1 MAVNKLLK
9 MGSGVRILSKSIV
22 IVSTIYFIV
31 FCILHAYLL
40 DSENFIFDFSKN
52 AKRSTGDQHSTDNQT
67 LSGIFKNG
75 YSSLKAER
83 IHLTPV
89 HIPVA
94 VRKWSEPNVLLGSY
108 LKDRIQ
114 LCDGSFEG
122 FGNIFAVLKN
132 VSLDPSRG
140 RGKIGG
146 ENITDVINQN
156 EKDEYYRLS
165 KGYFNLPCPYS
176 KSLVTSYKFSNKD
189 HLQNWM
195 QAINFHTSLP
205 LPSRR
210 IEEPTIC
217 VQRYEYAHVY
227 FTMLDIY
234 NVFLVCNMFYLD
246 PLSVT
251 ILWIDG
257 HPKSEMED
265 IWTKLFK
272 RVTRA
277 GDIKEPVTISTLFWN
292 IMGYNSPMHNN
303 ELKKIPL
310 LEEFRKFVISS
321 YNIEE
326 VRKLNCSSVRVMF
339 IWRRNYVA
347 HPRNPQGRVQRK
359 IQNEKELE
367 TSLKSK
373 FSSLS
378 IRGLQL
384 DTYSMREQLEFV
396 TDTDIMIGMH
406 GAGLVHS
413 LFLPPHGAL
422 VELFPNQLSRLTHF
436 RSIAL
441 WHGLKYK
448 SWFNNAIFAAE
459 ITYVDPVVVNDIV
472 NDLLK
477 EMCSDK

>member
-1 MAVNKLLK
+1 
-9 MGSGVRILSKSIV
+9 MGSRIRLLFKS
-22 IVSTIYFIV
+22 FLIV
-31 FCILHAYLL
+31 FIFYLIVFISQQVYL
-40 DSENFIFDFSKN
+40 ADSRHLIFEYTNYGKPS
-52 AKRSTGDQHSTDNQT
+52 ASEEHSSDNRT
-67 LSGIFKNG
+67 LNEYTSFKTE
-75 YSSLKAER
+75 L
-83 IHLTPV
+83 IHLNKV
-89 HIPVA
+89 HMPVA
-94 VRKWSEPNVLLGSY
+94 DRKLFEYDVLLGKY
-108 LKDRIQ
+108 LKDETP
-114 LCDGSFEG
+114 LCDGSFRG

-132 VSLDPSRG
+132 VSIDPSRG

-176 KSLVTSYKFSNKD
+176 KSLVTCYKFSNKD

-195 QAINFHTSLP
+195 QAVNFRASFP
-205 LPSRR
+205 QPSRR

-227 FTMLDIY
+227 FTMLDVY
-234 NVFLVCNMFYLD
+234 NAFLVCNMFNLD

-277 GDIKEPVTISTLFWN
+277 GDIKEPVTISSLFWN
-292 IMGYNSPMHNN
+292 IMGYNSPMHKN
-303 ELKKIPL
+303 ELKKVPL
-310 LEEFRKFVISS
+310 LEEFRKFVLSS

-326 VRKLNCSSVRVMF
+326 FRKLNCSSVRVLF

-359 IQNEKELE
+359 IKNEKELE
-367 TSLKSK
+367 TSLKSDIP
-373 FSSLS
+373 SLS

-422 VELFPNQLSRLTHF
+422 VELFPDRKKRVTHF

-448 SWFNNAIFAAE
+448 SWLNNASSAAE
-459 ITYVDPVVVNDIV
+459 FTYVDPAAVNGIV
-472 NDLLK
+472 KDLIT
-477 EMCSDK
+477 EMCLNKAK